1 MAVMIWFVPQIYS
14 GSSVPTLNIPYTL
27 GKCSNFSVSR
37 FLPALSLRKSSGV
50 VVVVVNIWTLP
61 SPLLSISFSYI
72 YIYIYMSKCSLYT
85 FLQ

>member
-37 FLPALSLRKSSGV
+37 FPRPLPEEVQWGGGGGGEHLDTSL
-50 VVVVVNIWTLP
+50 
-61 SPLLSISFSYI
+61 PLLSISFSYI
-72 YIYIYMSKCSLYT
+72 YIYT
-85 FLQ
+85 